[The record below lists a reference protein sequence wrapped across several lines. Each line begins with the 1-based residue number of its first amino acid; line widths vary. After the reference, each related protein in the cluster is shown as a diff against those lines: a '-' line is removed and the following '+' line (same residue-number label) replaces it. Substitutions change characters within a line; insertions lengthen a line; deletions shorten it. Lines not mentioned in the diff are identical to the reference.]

1 MQFPPTLRKNA
12 TEQEAIERLIKAAQ
26 NLAESARWNNLGMRK
41 VNELRA
47 PLIELKRARRA
58 KSNAR

>member
-1 MQFPPTLRKNA
+1 MLFPPTLRKNA

-26 NLAESARWNNLGMRK
+26 NIAERATWTNLGRSK

-58 KSNAR
+58 KSKC

>member
-1 MQFPPTLRKNA
+1 MLFPPSLRKNA
-12 TEQEAIERLIKAAQ
+12 TEQEAIDRLIKAAQ
-26 NLAESARWNNLGMRK
+26 NITERATWNNLGMSK

-58 KSNAR
+58 KSNV